1 MTKGGPPPNFDPTM
15 FDMFDDGRQGRWSKD
30 INNPI
35 VAAEYVKKKQEE
47 DEKDEEKNKSFAKD
61 KDDLTEE

>member
-15 FDMFDDGRQGRWSKD
+15 FDMFDDGGQGRWSKD

-35 VAAEYVKKKQEE
+35 VAAEYVKKKEE
-47 DEKDEEKNKSFAKD
+47 EEEEQKMTENYAKD
-61 KDDLTEE
+61 DGDPSEE